1 VRTRLIFG
9 GLLVGGATLT
19 GCTQPLHLQYDY
31 SRTYTECMTIQADL
45 SRESVSELD
54 YVLSGT
60 EGLELRQRATESATD
75 QESAEAELTSSAL
88 VQ

>member
-9 GLLVGGATLT
+9 GLLAGGVALT

-31 SRTYTECMTIQADL
+31 SRSYTECMNIQADL
-45 SRESVSELD
+45 SRESVSEQD

-75 QESAEAELTSSAL
+75 QESAEAELTSSVR